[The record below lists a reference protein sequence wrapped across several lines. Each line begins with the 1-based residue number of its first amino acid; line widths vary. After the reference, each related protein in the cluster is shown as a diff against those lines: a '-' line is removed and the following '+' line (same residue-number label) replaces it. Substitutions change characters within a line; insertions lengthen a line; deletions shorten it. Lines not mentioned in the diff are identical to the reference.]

1 MPNWVNND
9 ITIKGNPRT
18 IQRFVK
24 ALRTT
29 DKDGEVNEFDF
40 NAVLPCPEKLKD
52 NDWQNNK
59 EVSEANV
66 KEYGYSGWYDWNVAN
81 WGTKWNS
88 VEARGSNSLT
98 EKHTYEYTFDTA
110 WSPVGD
116 KVMRLLSSRFPSL
129 TIIHE
134 FHEEAGMYPSERCT
148 WKGGVK
154 SSQEIPNILLV
165 EEDEED

>member
-9 ITIKGNPRT
+9 ITIKGHPRT

-24 ALRTT
+24 AV
-29 DKDGEVNEFDF
+29 KSSESVFDF
-40 NAVLPCPEKLKD
+40 NNIIPCPEELKND
-52 NDWQNNK
+52 DWQRDKAVAAANK
-59 EVSEANV
+59 AKHGHE
-66 KEYGYSGWYDWNVAN
+66 GWYDWNVEN

-88 VEARGSNSLT
+88 CEARVMNSDKD
-98 EKHTYEYTFDTA
+98 KHTIYYTFDTA

-116 KVMRLLSSRFPSL
+116 KVMYLLSRRFPSL

-148 WKGGVK
+148 WKDGIK
-154 SSQEIPNILLV
+154 SSEEIANTLCDTG
-165 EEDEED
+165 EDEE